1 MKEGGKFL
9 VLHRYVVGDEDLMV
23 KVYGIYGII
32 KVYVPKGLRSEE
44 GFLGFFEPSNLLD
57 ITYRQSGDIVLLK
70 DIRKVLFL
78 SYLALESYRRFFWMS
93 KVLEFINRWFFYYE
107 PELFSLAVE
116 HLTQNP
122 RNHET
127 YLLRFKLLFLKQ
139 MGLYR
144 DSLFPASFRN
154 ILNSLVE
161 GGIDPE
167 RLRLPK
173 GVVGEIDKV
182 IESQLS
188 SLL

>member
-1 MKEGGKFL
+1 MKEGSKFL

-23 KVYGIYGII
+23 KVYGTYGIM

-57 ITYRQSGDIVLLK
+57 ITYRQWGDIVLLR

-93 KVLEFINRWFFYYE
+93 RVLEFINSWFFYYE

-116 HLTQNP
+116 YLTQNP
-122 RNHET
+122 KNHET
-127 YLLRFKLLFLKQ
+127 HLLKFKLLFLKH

-144 DSLFPASFRN
+144 DSLFPANFREP
-154 ILNSLVE
+154 LNSLVE
-161 GGIDPE
+161 GSIDPE
-167 RLRLPK
+167 RLKLPK
-173 GVVGEIDKV
+173 RVIVEIDKV